1 MEFFFLSASLIQKI
15 KTTSSP
21 CKTIELRHS
30 FPVGRKLTAE
40 LMTMVFLFFCLFQVS
55 HAMSMNYVKVS
66 PTSTLKEAIKL
77 MHDNKESCVLVLDA
91 EDLIEGI
98 LTLGDIQRG
107 LSKESDN
114 DPNSDSVV
122 VDVCSF
128 KILELI

>member
-1 MEFFFLSASLIQKI
+1 
-15 KTTSSP
+15 
-21 CKTIELRHS
+21 
-30 FPVGRKLTAE
+30 
-40 LMTMVFLFFCLFQVS
+40 
-55 HAMSMNYVKVS
+55 
-66 PTSTLKEAIKL
+66 

>member
-1 MEFFFLSASLIQKI
+1 
-15 KTTSSP
+15 
-21 CKTIELRHS
+21 
-30 FPVGRKLTAE
+30 
-40 LMTMVFLFFCLFQVS
+40 
-55 HAMSMNYVKVS
+55 MNYVKVS

-107 LSKESDN
+107 LFKESDN